1 MEMAVGTSNKVM
13 RLQVIPH
20 AAPTAWDPMAC
31 CGILGSG
38 CKVHVYLGLAPT
50 ASACRK
56 AGCRPAACLR
66 HPARSAPGPAEAQTC
81 AHAHLGAARTG
92 SGSSKKARQQQAGQ
106 PLTQHTCLHA
116 SHVCKMLKHALP
128 RACCSSSTLLMFGAQ
143 KQWGVGLSVCLSLSG
158 FRLPHRPPSSCLS
171 ALASFPSHPPPPPK
185 EHSPPGL
192 TRFASRAFCSSS
204 TLLAATSH
212 VRHQLLPSA
221 RRQPG
226 MLLHTAAIWLCQP
239 LKTIWKH
246 RTNTCGGKGFWGGG
260 GGLTSGQTH
269 GRHKCTSLWEE
280 KSAGLRTFGATRQRY
295 FGQQRTVEYQ
305 TGS

>member
-1 MEMAVGTSNKVM
+1 MAVGTSNKVM

-66 HPARSAPGPAEAQTC
+66 HPARSALGPAEAQTC

-128 RACCSSSTLLMFGAQ
+128 RACCSSSTLLMFRAQ
-143 KQWGVGLSVCLSLSG
+143 KQWGVGLSVFHCQVSASSTVPLPPACLPLQASTPTH
-158 FRLPHRPPSSCLS
+158 PHPQKNTPHP
-171 ALASFPSHPPPPPK
+171 ASPGL
-185 EHSPPGL
+185 PPGL
-192 TRFASRAFCSSS
+192 S
-204 TLLAATSH
+204 AAPPPCW
-212 VRHQLLPSA
+212 LPPA
-221 RRQPG
+221 
-226 MLLHTAAIWLCQP
+226 
-239 LKTIWKH
+239 
-246 RTNTCGGKGFWGGG
+246 TCG
-260 GGLTSGQTH
+260 TSCCPQHAGNQ
-269 GRHKCTSLWEE
+269 GCCCTLPLSGCA
-280 KSAGLRTFGATRQRY
+280 SH
-295 FGQQRTVEYQ
+295 
-305 TGS
+305 